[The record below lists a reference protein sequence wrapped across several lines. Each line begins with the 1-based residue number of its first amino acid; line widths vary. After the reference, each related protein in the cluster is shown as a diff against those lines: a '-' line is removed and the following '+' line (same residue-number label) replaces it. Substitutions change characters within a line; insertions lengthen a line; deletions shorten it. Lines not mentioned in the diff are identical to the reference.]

1 MIETINKKQR
11 WLLGIASLVLFVA
24 ALDLVTVGGDYNP
37 LYPFL
42 WSVILAFVAMRSGV
56 PVEPVDGVDDL

>member
-1 MIETINKKQR
+1 MLETINKKQR
-11 WLLGIASLVLFVA
+11 WLLGIASLVLAIA

-42 WSVILAFVAMRSGV
+42 WSVILAFVAMRSGA
-56 PVEPVDGVDDL
+56 PIGGTDEL